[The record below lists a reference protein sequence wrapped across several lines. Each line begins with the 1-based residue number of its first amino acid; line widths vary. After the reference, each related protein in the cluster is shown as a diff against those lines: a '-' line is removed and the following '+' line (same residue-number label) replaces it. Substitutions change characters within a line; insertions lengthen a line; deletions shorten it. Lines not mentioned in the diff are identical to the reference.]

1 MAENTK
7 LVAAVDLKSNWNEE
21 RFIEGLKFV
30 KYLTGIK
37 ELKQEQEKALR
48 SFIKGGDLY
57 FSAPTGYGKSL
68 IFQALPVIADHIL
81 DLAIC
86 SSTVLVIS
94 PLQSLMFD
102 QVTKLNRIGITAAA
116 IFPEQ
121 EESIL
126 TDIENGDIYSL
137 VFTSPESI
145 LTSNRWRRL
154 LTSESFASSCVAVVF
169 DEAHIIVQ
177 WLAQFFI
184 L

>member
-7 LVAAVDLKSNWNEE
+7 LVAAVDLKSKWNED
-21 RFIEGLKFV
+21 RFVEGLNFV
-30 KYLTGIK
+30 KHLTGIK
-37 ELKQEQEKALR
+37 ELREEQEKALR
-48 SFIKGGDLY
+48 SFIKGEDLY
-57 FSAPTGYGKSL
+57 FSAPTGYGKSF
-68 IFQALPVIADHIL
+68 IFQALPLIVDHL
-81 DLAIC
+81 LELAIC
-86 SSTVLVIS
+86 TSTVLVIS

-102 QVTKLNRIGITAAA
+102 QVTKLNKIGITAAA

-126 TDIENGDIYSL
+126 KDIESGDIYSL

-145 LTSNRWRRL
+145 LTSHRWRKL

-177 WLAQFFI
+177 WSVI
-184 L
+184 